1 MNFVGNMKK
10 AHSPSLLMNNHYFYC
25 VDRREEIFT
34 GGEVKRKV
42 KLEVHHRWKNM
53 ECENEKNEKR
63 GVNGGNL
70 PRNPQKY
77 L

>member
-1 MNFVGNMKK
+1 MHRVFSNYPTFDSEYEEQAVK
-10 AHSPSLLMNNHYFYC
+10 AFCCTRHH
-25 VDRREEIFT
+25 T
-34 GGEVKRKV
+34 QKGEH
-42 KLEVHHRWKNM
+42 EVHHRWKNM
-53 ECENEKNEKR
+53 ENEKNKKR